1 MIKNIISLEDF
12 EKIDIRVG
20 TIIDASVNKKA
31 RHPAYKLKI
40 DFGDEL
46 GIKWSSA
53 QITDLY
59 TPEDLIGKQVV
70 CIVNF
75 NPIRISE
82 VKSEVRVLGADT
94 DNGVSLLTIDKIA
107 PNGKIIY

>member
-1 MIKNIISLEDF
+1 MASDIISLEEF
-12 EKIDIRVG
+12 EKVDIRIG
-20 TIIDASVNKKA
+20 TITDASINKKA

-40 DFGDEL
+40 DFGDEI

-59 TPEDLIGKQVV
+59 EPNDLIGKQVV
-70 CIVNF
+70 CVVNF

-94 DNGVSLLTIDKIA
+94 KEGVSLLTIDDKVLNGSKI
-107 PNGKIIY
+107 Y